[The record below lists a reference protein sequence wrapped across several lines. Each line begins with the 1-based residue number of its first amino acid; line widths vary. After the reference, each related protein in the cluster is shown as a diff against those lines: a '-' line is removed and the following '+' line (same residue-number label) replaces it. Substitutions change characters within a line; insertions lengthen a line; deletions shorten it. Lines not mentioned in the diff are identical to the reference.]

1 MKKILTITFIQLLF
15 AATLRAQAPA
25 NAPDIMLQGF
35 YWDSF
40 SGGEYGATNWNAL
53 RSQASEI
60 AATFSMV
67 WLPPS
72 AQAEDGSPTGYHPKH
87 WCDQNGFW
95 GSASELKSLISA
107 LKDAGASNPTG
118 HCYAIADIVINHK
131 AGTSWLD
138 LMDEDFGSYGYFNL
152 HQNGYSDYVCRDDE
166 ASRNGYDCRGNNDA
180 GYEKMCDAWGGYCA
194 ARDLDH
200 SNSYLRSAIIAYMK
214 WMKGE
219 RGYNG
224 WRYDLVKGYLGKYNQ
239 EYNNAAGAY
248 YSVGEYWEN
257 SYDAL
262 KHWVQETNYT
272 STVFDFHMK
281 YEALNNALTNGNYLG
296 MTSMYAVP
304 IGIAGAD
311 EMKRYSTTFVDNHD
325 TFRDHNRFNGDWTK
339 ANAFIISAPGIP
351 CVFYPHWARC
361 KEDIKKMAAARY
373 ACGINSQSSC
383 TTEGTCGS
391 YYKCTTK
398 GTKGT
403 LICFIGGGWSAPSGY
418 TLACSG
424 NGWAYYTDTTVPPGP
439 EPEPGPGPQPGPGP
453 EPGHTKYS
461 VTLNHKTKFDAVDTH
476 DKDYQGRDQYMASMY
491 INKGDKLSCY
501 DNMNNVDWTINKI
514 DPYGKYQ
521 CFDSGYEVTCNT
533 SGCYDVY
540 IKLAWADDVIYIGD
554 GTNCQTVDVEEAME
568 GSVENIA
575 IFHPNPAHDV
585 VNIAGDEEVVGAYAV
600 NMAGQSERLPVNQNQ
615 INVSHLENG
624 MYIINVTYAGG
635 RTAKSKL
642 IKL

>member
-1 MKKILTITFIQLLF
+1 
-15 AATLRAQAPA
+15 
-25 NAPDIMLQGF
+25 
-35 YWDSF
+35 
-40 SGGEYGATNWNAL
+40 
-53 RSQASEI
+53 
-60 AATFSMV
+60 
-67 WLPPS
+67 
-72 AQAEDGSPTGYHPKH
+72 
-87 WCDQNGFW
+87 
-95 GSASELKSLISA
+95 
-107 LKDAGASNPTG
+107 
-118 HCYAIADIVINHK
+118 
-131 AGTSWLD
+131 
-138 LMDEDFGSYGYFNL
+138 
-152 HQNGYSDYVCRDDE
+152 
-166 ASRNGYDCRGNNDA
+166 
-180 GYEKMCDAWGGYCA
+180 
-194 ARDLDH
+194 
-200 SNSYLRSAIIAYMK
+200 
-214 WMKGE
+214 
-219 RGYNG
+219 
-224 WRYDLVKGYLGKYNQ
+224 
-239 EYNNAAGAY
+239 
-248 YSVGEYWEN
+248 
-257 SYDAL
+257 
-262 KHWVQETNYT
+262 
-272 STVFDFHMK
+272 
-281 YEALNNALTNGNYLG
+281 
-296 MTSMYAVP
+296 
-304 IGIAGAD
+304 
-311 EMKRYSTTFVDNHD
+311 
-325 TFRDHNRFNGDWTK
+325 
-339 ANAFIISAPGIP
+339 
-351 CVFYPHWARC
+351 
-361 KEDIKKMAAARY
+361 MAAARY

-461 VTLNHKTKFDAVDTH
+461 VTLNHKTKFDAVDTQT
-476 DKDYQGRDQYMASMY
+476 KDYQGRDQYMASVY

-624 MYIINVTYAGG
+624 MYIVNVTYAGG

-642 IKL
+642 IKM